1 MRIIIRCLLLMI
13 ICLDS
18 QAQTEF
24 RAITFQQALDAAK
37 VEKKKVFI
45 DFYTDWCGPC
55 KMMAREVF
63 PQKSVGDYF
72 NAHFVCI
79 KLNAE
84 KGEGK
89 NYAKQFK
96 IDAYPSFLVIDA
108 DGKEIGRYVG
118 GSSADKFVDKIE
130 AICNPEF
137 TPARLTERYQSGERN
152 AELIKA
158 YASLLMERVPQS
170 GATREDYRKVYFAHV
185 DKVNKVVQEYFEG
198 LSDTDKMKLE
208 NFFVYRSYT
217 RSTQEMPARFLVT
230 NRKKFAPEF
239 QQEVTDMLNQLFM
252 EDVNG
257 CLVAV
262 NTGDAEKIKV
272 LKKEIKQLGLNKD
285 GHYDG
290 PLAFLNHHSDTP
302 TQFASCIDQ
311 YFRKLDGRS
320 QTELIDGLLGRFAN
334 ASQEEKNILARSI
347 RNQLPDMELDVM
359 LMATMII
366 PELEGTINRH

>member
-1 MRIIIRCLLLMI
+1 MKKILILSLLYFVNMVMV
-13 ICLDS
+13 
-18 QAQTEF
+18 AQTEF
-24 RAITFQQALDAAK
+24 RAITYQQALDAAK
-37 VEKKKVFI
+37 VERKMVFI

-55 KMMAREVF
+55 KMMARDVF
-63 PQKSVGDYF
+63 PQKNVGDYF

-89 NYAKQFK
+89 DYARQFK
-96 IDAYPSFLVIDA
+96 IDGYPSFLIVNT
-108 DGKEIGRYVG
+108 DGKEVGRYVG

-130 AICNPEF
+130 AIRNPEL
-137 TPARLTERYQSGERN
+137 TPARLTERYLSGERN

-158 YASLLMERVPQS
+158 YASMLMDKAPL
-170 GATREDYRKVYFAHV
+170 GGDTREEYRRLYFAHV
-185 DKVNKVVQEYFEG
+185 DKVNKVVQEYFSG
-198 LSDTDKMKLE
+198 LSDAEKMKPE
-208 NFFVYRSYT
+208 NFFVYRNYT
-217 RSTQEMPARFLVT
+217 GTVQEAPARFLVA

-311 YFRKLDGRS
+311 HFRKLDGRS

-334 ASQEEKNILARSI
+334 ASQEEKNMLARSI
-347 RNQLPDMELDVM
+347 RNQLPDMGLDVM
-359 LMATMII
+359 FMATMII